1 MTETSKLYKTET
13 TKLYKC
19 IKLLKHIRNLNHLA
33 IQVKRGYH
41 QPIQKFE
48 TNNFYK

>member
-1 MTETSKLYKTET
+1 MHKTIKTYKE
-13 TKLYKC
+13 
-19 IKLLKHIRNLNHLA
+19 LKPLLA